1 MRGYIFCKRRVGKRK
16 KKKRGKRGVKGDRCM
31 EPSD

>member
-1 MRGYIFCKRRVGKRK
+1 MFSVKEGWGKRK

>member
-1 MRGYIFCKRRVGKRK
+1 MFSVKEGWGKRK
-16 KKKRGKRGVKGDRCM
+16 KKKGGERCEGDRCM